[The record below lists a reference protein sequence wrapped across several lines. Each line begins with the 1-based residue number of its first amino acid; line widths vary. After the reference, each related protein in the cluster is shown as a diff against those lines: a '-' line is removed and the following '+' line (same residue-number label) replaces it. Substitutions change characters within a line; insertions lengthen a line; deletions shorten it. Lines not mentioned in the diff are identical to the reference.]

1 MIHIFSVV
9 TRYVDSSNACMG
21 PHNFAKAEWKGFEMT
36 WVSLF
41 SVFTWQLEVRLKCV
55 VSYLGQL

>member
-1 MIHIFSVV
+1 MV

-21 PHNFAKAEWKGFEMT
+21 PHNFAKAEWKCFEMT